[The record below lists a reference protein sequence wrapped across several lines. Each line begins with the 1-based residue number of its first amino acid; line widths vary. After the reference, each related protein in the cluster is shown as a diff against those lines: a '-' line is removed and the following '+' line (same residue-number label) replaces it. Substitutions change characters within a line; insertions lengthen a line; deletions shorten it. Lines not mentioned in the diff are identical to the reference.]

1 MKKIFRTSI
10 LGIAGLLVAGWVN
23 AQEAKVCGVL
33 LDSISRMGEPFATLR
48 IFQEKDTERKQAV
61 SMGTTDMEGR
71 FEQPVKGR
79 GNFVLLISSVGRAPM
94 EIPFS
99 LAGQTRVNLDT
110 LYIKDDVQ
118 HLAMVEVV
126 AQKPLV
132 KMTTD
137 RMTYSVADDVDA
149 KTNTVLD
156 MLRKVPMV
164 TVDGNDNISVNG
176 SSSFQVYV
184 DGKPNVMMSSNPS
197 EIFKNMPASSIKNI
211 EVITNPG
218 ARYDAEGVGGV
229 LNLIT
234 DKTSGTAQRLDGYNA
249 TVRAMG
255 SSKGFMGGGFFSMQ
269 KDKFSMSANVNA
281 IRSYLHGTT
290 ASVEREQYSEAGTA
304 LSRYG
309 SDSDMDM
316 TMLMGNLNA
325 GYEIDSLNLLSA
337 SFGLMSFD
345 TDNEGIGQMSMSGGN
360 YGQGFGYGDR
370 TNSDN
375 CRYSINGNVDFQHS
389 FAGHPGRMLT
399 LSYLVST
406 VPERTKSLNLFETE
420 EETLFDLSD
429 RYSRA
434 RTNTLENTW
443 QVDFTTPL
451 PKGQQL
457 DAGLKYILRNNTSRS
472 DYYDVL
478 CEQQIWNEANS
489 LDYKHKNHILAA
501 YAEYKAQVRRLSL
514 TAGLRYEHTWQDVE
528 SRLGLSEDFRLDYG
542 NLVPSA
548 NLSFRFDERQNLG
561 LAYNMRISRPG
572 ISYLNP
578 YVNKSDPTAL
588 TYGNTDLDCEEVH
601 NLNLVYNYYTAKWML
616 NLTLRQSFSGN
627 GIAQYSF
634 YDDQNLLNTTY
645 GNIVESKQTGLNAYL
660 NWNASS
666 KARFNLNGSVSYT
679 DLKSSQIGMHT
690 SGWQASVMAGY
701 QQTLPWK
708 LRLSL
713 NVMASTKQYNLQ
725 GWSSGFSAAM
735 GSLSRSFLK
744 DKLTLTLSGIT
755 PLTGSKL
762 KMDSYSHGADFANRT
777 NIRIPLQNFQFSIS
791 YTFGKQ
797 VKVKKAVRSIQNSDV
812 MNRQSTTESVGS
824 MMIQ

>member
-1 MKKIFRTSI
+1 M
-10 LGIAGLLVAGWVN
+10 
-23 AQEAKVCGVL
+23 
-33 LDSISRMGEPFATLR
+33 
-48 IFQEKDTERKQAV
+48 
-61 SMGTTDMEGR
+61 
-71 FEQPVKGR
+71 
-79 GNFVLLISSVGRAPM
+79 
-94 EIPFS
+94 
-99 LAGQTRVNLDT
+99 
-110 LYIKDDVQ
+110 
-118 HLAMVEVV
+118 
-126 AQKPLV
+126 
-132 KMTTD
+132 
-137 RMTYSVADDVDA
+137 
-149 KTNTVLD
+149 
-156 MLRKVPMV
+156 
-164 TVDGNDNISVNG
+164 
-176 SSSFQVYV
+176 
-184 DGKPNVMMSSNPS
+184 
-197 EIFKNMPASSIKNI
+197 
-211 EVITNPG
+211 
-218 ARYDAEGVGGV
+218 
-229 LNLIT
+229 
-234 DKTSGTAQRLDGYNA
+234 
-249 TVRAMG
+249 
-255 SSKGFMGGGFFSMQ
+255 
-269 KDKFSMSANVNA
+269 
-281 IRSYLHGTT
+281 
-290 ASVEREQYSEAGTA
+290 
-304 LSRYG
+304 
-309 SDSDMDM
+309 
-316 TMLMGNLNA
+316 
-325 GYEIDSLNLLSA
+325 
-337 SFGLMSFD
+337 
-345 TDNEGIGQMSMSGGN
+345 
-360 YGQGFGYGDR
+360 
-370 TNSDN
+370 
-375 CRYSINGNVDFQHS
+375 
-389 FAGHPGRMLT
+389 
-399 LSYLVST
+399 
-406 VPERTKSLNLFETE
+406 
-420 EETLFDLSD
+420 
-429 RYSRA
+429 
-434 RTNTLENTW
+434 
-443 QVDFTTPL
+443 
-451 PKGQQL
+451 
-457 DAGLKYILRNNTSRS
+457 KYILRNNTSRS

-478 CEQQIWNEANS
+478 GEQQIWNEANS

-762 KMDSYSHGADFANRT
+762 KMDSYSHGADFANRM